1 MIYSSNHKEDNMK
14 YEVKKLEQSAVAIS
28 MKLEGSEF
36 LPIRDKV
43 VAKIGKE
50 VEIKGFR
57 KGHAPADAVLAQ
69 YKDAV
74 MDEVTQEVVNSNMET
89 IIREKEIAPI
99 STIKNPKV
107 TMKDSSF
114 EMDFEI
120 DVYPEIKLGEYK
132 GISAEKES
140 FEFKEEML
148 TQRMENMRNSKAKLV
163 DCPEDHKA
171 EMGDTVNLAFEG
183 FIDGVPFEGGKSDS
197 HQLKLGSKSFI
208 DTFEEQLVGYVK
220 GQEGEVKVNFPEEY
234 HAAELAGKPA
244 VFKVKINAIQVMET
258 PEMNDELA
266 KELGFESLEDLKTKT
281 TENIIAEG
289 TQRAE
294 DEYLGKL
301 ILKVVEASEFEV
313 PVSMIQQEI
322 QNEMRR
328 FEQQLQ
334 QQGLSLDM
342 YMQMMGG
349 DKKAFEEQI
358 KPMVE
363 PRIKSDLVLAEIAR
377 NEKIEA
383 TEEDITEKMAE
394 VAKMYGME
402 VAKMEEELKTH
413 NQLDAFKYSVKA
425 EIVMKKTIDFI
436 KAEAK

>member
-1 MIYSSNHKEDNMK
+1 MK
-14 YEVKKLEQSAVAIS
+14 YEVKAIENSAVAIS
-28 MKLEGSEF
+28 MQVEGGEF

-43 VAKIGKE
+43 VAKIAKE

-57 KGHAPADAVLAQ
+57 KGHAPAAAVLTQ

-74 MDEVTQEVVNSNMET
+74 ADEVSQEVVNMNMET
-89 IIREKEIAPI
+89 IIKEKEIAPI
-99 STIKNPKV
+99 STIRNTKID
-107 TMKDSSF
+107 MKEDSFSI
-114 EMDFEI
+114 DFEI
-120 DVYPEIKLGEYK
+120 DVYPEIKLGDYK
-132 GISAEKES
+132 GITAEKES

-148 TQRMENMRNSKAKLV
+148 TQRMESMQTSQAKLV
-163 DCPEDHKA
+163 DCAEDHKA
-171 EMGDTVNLAFEG
+171 EMGDTINLAFEG
-183 FIDGVPFEGGKSDS
+183 FIDGVPFEGGKADS

-208 DTFEEQLVGYVK
+208 DTFEDQLVGYVK
-220 GQEGEVKVNFPEEY
+220 GQEGEVNVSFPEEY
-234 HAAELAGKPA
+234 HAQELAGKPA
-244 VFKVKINAIQVMET
+244 VFKVKINSIQKMET

-266 KELGFESLEDLKTKT
+266 KTLGYESVEDLKVKV
-281 TENIIAEG
+281 TEEIIKAG

-294 DEYLGKL
+294 DEYVGKL
-301 ILKVVEASEFEV
+301 VMKVVEASEFAV
-313 PVSMIQQEI
+313 PMSMIQQEV

-349 DKKAFEEQI
+349 DKNAFAEQI

-377 NEKIEA
+377 QENIDA
-383 TEEDITEKMAE
+383 TEEEIQEKMVE
-394 VAKMYGME
+394 IAKMYGME
-402 VAKMEEELKTH
+402 IEKMEEELKTH

-425 EIVMKKTIDFI
+425 EIIMKKTIDFI
-436 KAEAK
+436 KTEAK

>member
-1 MIYSSNHKEDNMK
+1 MK
-14 YEVKKLEQSAVAIS
+14 YEVKAIENSAVAIS
-28 MKLEGSEF
+28 MQLEGAEF
-36 LPIRDKV
+36 FPIRDKV
-43 VAKIGKE
+43 VAKIAKE

-57 KGHAPADAVLAQ
+57 KGHAPVDAVLAQ

-74 MDEVTQEVVNSNMET
+74 ADEVSQEVVNSNMET
-89 IIREKEIAPI
+89 IIKEKEIAPI
-99 STIKNPKV
+99 STIRNTKV
-107 TMKDSSF
+107 DMKDDSF
-114 EMDFEI
+114 HMEFEI

-132 GISAEKES
+132 GISAEKET

-148 TQRMENMRNSKAKLV
+148 TQRMESMKASQAKLV
-163 DCPEDHKA
+163 DCPDDHKA

-183 FIDGVPFEGGKSDS
+183 FMDGVPFEGGKAES
-197 HQLKLGSKSFI
+197 HQLKLGTKSFI
-208 DTFEEQLVGYVK
+208 DTFEDQLVGYVK
-220 GQEGEVKVNFPEEY
+220 GQEGEITVNFPAEY

-244 VFKVKINAIQVMET
+244 VFKVKINAIQTMET

-266 KELGFESLEDLKTKT
+266 KTLGFESLEDLKVKT
-281 TENIIAEG
+281 TDEIVKEG
-289 TQRAE
+289 TQRLE
-294 DEYLGKL
+294 DEYVGKL
-301 ILKVVEASEFEV
+301 IMKVVEASEFAV
-313 PVSMIQQEI
+313 PTSMIQQEI

-349 DKKAFEEQI
+349 DRNAFAEQM

-363 PRIKSDLVLAEIAR
+363 PRIKGDLVLAEVAR
-377 NEKIEA
+377 KENIDA
-383 TEEDITEKMAE
+383 SEEEIQEKMVE

-402 VAKMEEELKTH
+402 VDKLEEELKNH

-425 EIVMKKTIDFI
+425 EIIMKKTIDFI